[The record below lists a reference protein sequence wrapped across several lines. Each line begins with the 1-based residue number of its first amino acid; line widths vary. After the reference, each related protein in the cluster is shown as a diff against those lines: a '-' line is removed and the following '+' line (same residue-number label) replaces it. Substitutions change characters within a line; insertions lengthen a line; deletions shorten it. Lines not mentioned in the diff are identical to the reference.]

1 MGREYTDGN
10 HSKSSVGIGNL
21 ESLLKVRVP
30 QEPLVFSG
38 GGRAQPRVFLTLG
51 SCELLLSAFSN
62 LAPHGII
69 YRL

>member
-30 QEPLVFSG
+30 QEPLVFFFLGRRPSAASG
-38 GGRAQPRVFLTLG
+38 VPYLRILRAPSF
-51 SCELLLSAFSN
+51 
-62 LAPHGII
+62 
-69 YRL
+69 RL